1 MDTRFWGPP
10 AWKLLHSIAATYE
23 PARQRKSVAEFL
35 EILPYILP
43 CKYCR
48 SSLTAHYKALP
59 YDGELDTREHLERW
73 LYHLHGL
80 VNNTLRKQG
89 QTISADPSFRDVQG
103 RGTELAAGSF
113 PAWDFL
119 FSVAYIYPPQT
130 REVALPDA
138 PKQCPVGA
146 TDCERNGW
154 NKLAPG
160 RRMSYW
166 MRFWKVLPGVL
177 PATWADSWVRA
188 WKAAAPQFTSRRSVI
203 AGLWRVRC
211 AFEGNKTDPYA
222 EVCHRLTYYSSGCG
236 VANSEHSRTCRRL
249 VERRRQQTR
258 KHSPQKA

>member
-23 PARQRKSVAEFL
+23 PAQQRKSVAEFL

-188 WKAAAPQFTSRRSVI
+188 WKAAAPQDSTTEDGISVAPVPATSSPVLPE
-203 AGLWRVRC
+203 ALS
-211 AFEGNKTDPYA
+211 TTLMD
-222 EVCHRLTYYSSGCG
+222 CG
-236 VANSEHSRTCRRL
+236 VFHGPL
-249 VERRRQQTR
+249 VTSGFAVGAGGIGTL
-258 KHSPQKA
+258 KVMVPSAF

>member
-23 PARQRKSVAEFL
+23 PERQSGPMREFL
-35 EILPYILP
+35 EVLPYILP

-48 SSLTAHYKALP
+48 SNLTAHYKKLP
-59 YDGELDTREHLERW
+59 YSGELDTREHLEKW

-80 VNNTLRKQG
+80 VNDKLREQG
-89 QTISADPSFRDVQG
+89 QTISADPSFREVQE
-103 RGTELAAGSF
+103 RGAAIAAGPF

-130 REVALPDA
+130 REAALPDA
-138 PKQCPVGA
+138 PKSCPAGT

-160 RRMSYW
+160 RRMNYW

-177 PATWADSWVRA
+177 PAAWKDAWIRA
-188 WKAAAPQFTSRRSVI
+188 WKAASPQFTSRRAAI

-211 AFEGNKTDPYA
+211 AFEKDKADPYA
-222 EVCHRLTYYSSGCG
+222 EVCDRLTYHSSGCG
-236 VANSEHSRTCRRL
+236 ASNSPRNRTCRRIL
-249 VERRRQQTR
+249 ERNRTR